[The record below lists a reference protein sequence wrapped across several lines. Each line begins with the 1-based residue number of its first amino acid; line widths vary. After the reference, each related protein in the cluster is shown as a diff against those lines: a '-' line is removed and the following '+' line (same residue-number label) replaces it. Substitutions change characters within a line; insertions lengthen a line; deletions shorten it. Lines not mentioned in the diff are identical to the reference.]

1 MALKITDP
9 IHSMQQYATKV
20 RDQARL
26 KNLRKRREKTSNF
39 GSNSNNFGQKAP
51 GFLTS
56 QAEDGAEGATGGFG
70 GNRESDE

>member
-1 MALKITDP
+1 MVNAYMQDQNAPDKEYWLIETSSLSASTLHKLGINLMALKITDP

-39 GSNSNNFGQKAP
+39 C
-51 GFLTS
+51 
-56 QAEDGAEGATGGFG
+56 
-70 GNRESDE
+70 